1 MIMSDQAEMLRL
13 RDAGWAIR
21 DAMAPRNLNRDERIK
36 VLCALLAHETFQER
50 RQDQWPDAAIET
62 MEALRGHMNAAVCR
76 RQAALANAPVRG
88 HA

>member
-1 MIMSDQAEMLRL
+1 M
-13 RDAGWAIR
+13 
-21 DAMAPRNLNRDERIK
+21 RDEMAARKLSRDQRVK

-76 RQAALANAPVRG
+76 RQVALANAPVRG
-88 HA
+88 SA